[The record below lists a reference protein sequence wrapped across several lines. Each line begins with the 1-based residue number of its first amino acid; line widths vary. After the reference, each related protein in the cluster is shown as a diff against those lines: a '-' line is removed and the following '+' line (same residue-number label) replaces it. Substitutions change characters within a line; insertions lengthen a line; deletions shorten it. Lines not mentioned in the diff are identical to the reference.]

1 MYPYLVQFIDKVRPV
16 PVATA
21 VKATHRQTR
30 RSNERLV
37 LRTIYEGDPLSRA
50 DVARATGLTRTTVS
64 DLVER
69 LIAEGLVAEAG
80 TGPSTG
86 GKAPILLRVPADARQ
101 LVGIDVDHD
110 RLSGALV
117 NLRGE
122 VVNRASRD
130 LDGLA
135 GPEALTELESL
146 ARALIDVADRPLV
159 GVGVGAPGL
168 IDTTSGTVRWGLGLD
183 WHDEPVGARLTGA
196 TGLPAIVVNDS
207 QAAAMAEWAFGRHD
221 TRSAMVVI
229 KVGEGIGAGIVL
241 DGRLYAGDE
250 SGAGEIGHT
259 RVADEGEPCRCGSSG
274 CLETVASQ
282 RAVLERA
289 RIEATRP
296 GWALSGQA
304 VKHEA
309 LLDAFRGGDTVAR
322 KIVLASALPLGRVV
336 GAVIGTLGA
345 RDIVLVG
352 PMTDF
357 GEPWLAAVRTEAE
370 RSALPLLVERSTIH
384 LGRTGDDVVEL
395 GAAAMLMTSELGL
408 ALAA

>member
-1 MYPYLVQFIDKVRPV
+1 LPD
-16 PVATA
+16 ATA
-21 VKATHRQTR
+21 VKATHRGTR

-37 LRTIYEGDPLSRA
+37 LRTIYEDGPLSRA

-69 LIAEGLVAEAG
+69 LVDERLVVEAG

-101 LVGIDVDHD
+101 LIGIHVDRE
-110 RLSGALV
+110 RLSGVVVDLH
-117 NLRGE
+117 GE
-122 VVNRASRD
+122 VQVREARGLGDRD
-130 LDGLA
+130 GA
-135 GPEALTELESL
+135 EALEELDSL
-146 ARALIDVADRPLV
+146 VLALSAAADRRLV

-168 IDTTSGTVRWGLGLD
+168 IDTMAGTVRWAVGFD
-183 WHDEPVGARLTGA
+183 WHDEPVGARLTQVS
-196 TGLPAIVVNDS
+196 GLPAVVVNDS

-221 TRSAMVVI
+221 TGSAMVVI

-241 DGRLYAGDE
+241 GGRLYAGED

-259 RVADEGEPCRCGSSG
+259 RVTEEEIACRCGSSG

-282 RAVLERA
+282 RAVLTHA
-289 RIEATRP
+289 RRLAATTP
-296 GWALSGQA
+296 GWALAGQD
-304 VKHEA
+304 VTHRA
-309 LLDAFRGGDTVAR
+309 LLAAFEAGDVLAR
-322 KIVLASALPLGRVV
+322 EIVLESAPPLGRVI

-352 PMTDF
+352 PMTDY
-357 GEPWLAAVRTEAE
+357 GEPWLERVRAEAR